1 MQAAAGGSWP
11 VRGWFVA
18 GSGYASRERVIKNTG
33 PVSGVRVLSAVPQKL
48 FLAGLVSLIEHI
60 NSAGAVD
67 DLHLAGVER
76 VRCV

>member
-1 MQAAAGGSWP
+1 MQAAAGSSN
-11 VRGWFVA
+11 RFVA
-18 GSGYASRERVIKNTG
+18 VLSRERDEKSANPRPWI
-33 PVSGVRVLSAVPQKL
+33 RALSAVPQKL